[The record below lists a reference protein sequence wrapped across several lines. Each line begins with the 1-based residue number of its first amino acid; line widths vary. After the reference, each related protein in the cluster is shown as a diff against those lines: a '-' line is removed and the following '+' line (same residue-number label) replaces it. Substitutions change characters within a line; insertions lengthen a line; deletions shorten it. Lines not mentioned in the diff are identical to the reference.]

1 MALSINEVAAR
12 LNLPLE
18 TVHRWVRQGKIPMQR
33 RGGSYVIRREML
45 ERWAD
50 EHKLEIQDRSTREGP
65 KEAEEAEFDSI
76 LQAMQR
82 GGVFYD
88 IQSADRESA
97 LRSAVQHIPNIAAD
111 ARSLIVDKLLE
122 RERLASTGI
131 GHGIAL
137 PHPRSH
143 LEIDLESP
151 QITTCFLDRPVS
163 YDAIDAQPVQVLMVL
178 LSQST
183 KQHLVMLSK
192 LSFFLRDPAFR
203 SQLLTK
209 PSRSD
214 IFDKIAELESK
225 RE

>member
-33 RGGSYVIRREML
+33 RGDSYIIRPEML
-45 ERWAD
+45 ARWAD
-50 EHKLEIQDRSTREGP
+50 EHKLEIQDRSTRETP
-65 KEAEEAEFDSI
+65 KAAEEPEFDSI

-82 GGVFYD
+82 GDVFYD
-88 IQSADRESA
+88 VQGADRESA
-97 LRSAVQHIPNIAAD
+97 LRFAVQHIPNIAAD
-111 ARSLIVDKLLE
+111 ARSLIFDKLLE
-122 RERLASTGI
+122 RELLASTGI

-143 LEIDLESP
+143 LDVALASP
-151 QITTCFLDRPVS
+151 QITTCFLGRPVP

-209 PSRSD
+209 PSRSE

>member
-50 EHKLEIQDRSTREGP
+50 EHKLEIQDRSTLEGP

-88 IQSADRESA
+88 IQSADREAA
-97 LRSAVQHIPNIAAD
+97 LRSAVQHIPNIAVD
-111 ARSLIVDKLLE
+111 AKPLIFDKLLE
-122 RERLASTGI
+122 RELLASTGI

-143 LEIDLESP
+143 LNIDLESP
-151 QITTCFLDRPVS
+151 QITTCFLDRPIP

>member
-12 LNLPLE
+12 LNLPVE
-18 TVHRWVRQGKIPMQR
+18 TVHRWVRQGKIPMRR
-33 RGGSYVIRREML
+33 RGDSYTIRPEML

-50 EHKLEIQDRSTREGP
+50 EHKLEIQDQSTSKSP
-65 KEAEEAEFDSI
+65 KGIEEPEFDSI

-88 IQSADRESA
+88 VQGLDRESA
-97 LRSAVQHIPNIAAD
+97 LRSAVQHIPNIADD
-111 ARSLIVDKLLE
+111 AKSLIFDKLLE
-122 RERLASTGI
+122 RELLASTGI

-143 LEIDLESP
+143 LDIALASP
-151 QITTCFLDRPVS
+151 QITICFLDRSVP
-163 YDAIDAQPVQVLMVL
+163 YDAIDGQPVQVLMVL

-183 KQHLVMLSK
+183 KQHLIMLSK

-203 SQLLTK
+203 SQLSTK
-209 PSRSD
+209 PSRSE
-214 IFDKIAELESK
+214 IFNKIAELESK
-225 RE
+225 GE

>member
-1 MALSINEVAAR
+1 MALSINEVAER
-12 LNLPLE
+12 LNLPVE

-33 RGGSYVIRREML
+33 RGDSYTIRPEML

-50 EHKLEIQDRSTREGP
+50 EHKLEIQDRSMRESP
-65 KEAEEAEFDSI
+65 KGAEEPELDSI

-82 GGVFYD
+82 GGVFYEV
-88 IQSADRESA
+88 QGADRETV

-111 ARSLIVDKLLE
+111 ARSVIFDKLLE
-122 RERLASTGI
+122 RELLASTGI

-143 LEIDLESP
+143 LDAVLASP
-151 QITTCFLDRPVS
+151 QITTCFLGRPVP
-163 YDAIDAQPVQVLMVL
+163 YDAIDGQPVQVLMVL
-178 LSQST
+178 LSQTT

-203 SQLLTK
+203 SQLSTK
-209 PSRSD
+209 PSRSE

>member
-12 LNLPLE
+12 LKLPLE

-33 RGGSYVIRREML
+33 RGGSFVIRPEML

-50 EHKLEIQDRSTREGP
+50 EHKLEIQDRSSRESP
-65 KEAEEAEFDSI
+65 PEAEPPEFDSI

-88 IQSADRESA
+88 VKGEARESA
-97 LRSAVQHIPNIAAD
+97 LQSAVQHIPNIADD
-111 ARSLIVDKLLE
+111 AKPLLFDKLLE
-122 RERLASTGI
+122 RELLASTGI

-143 LEIDLESP
+143 LDISLASP
-151 QITTCFLDRPVS
+151 QITTCFLDRSVP
-163 YDAIDAQPVQVLMVL
+163 YDAIDGQPVRVLMVL
-178 LSQST
+178 LSRST
-183 KQHLVMLSK
+183 QQHLVLLSK
-192 LSFFLRDPAFR
+192 LSFFLRDPDFR
-203 SQLLTK
+203 RQLSTK

>member
-12 LNLPLE
+12 LNLPVE
-18 TVHRWVRQGKIPMQR
+18 TVHRWVRQGKIPMRR
-33 RGGSYVIRREML
+33 RGDSYVIRPEML

-50 EHKLEIQDRSTREGP
+50 EHKLEIQGQSTGESP
-65 KEAEEAEFDSI
+65 KGAEEPEFDSI

-88 IQSADRESA
+88 VQGTDRESA
-97 LRSAVQHIPNIAAD
+97 LRSAVQYIPNIAAH
-111 ARSLIVDKLLE
+111 AKSLIFDKLLE
-122 RERLASTGI
+122 RELLASTGI

-143 LEIDLESP
+143 LDIALESP
-151 QITTCFLDRPVS
+151 QITTCFLGRSVP

-209 PSRSD
+209 SSRSE
-214 IFDKIAELESK
+214 IFDKITELESK

>member
-1 MALSINEVAAR
+1 MALSISEVAAR

-18 TVHRWVRQGKIPMQR
+18 TVHRWVRQGKIPMRR
-33 RGGSYVIRREML
+33 RGDSYVIRREML
-45 ERWAD
+45 EQWAD
-50 EHKLEIQDRSTREGP
+50 EHKLEIQDQSTGESP
-65 KEAEEAEFDSI
+65 KGAEEPEFDTI

-88 IQSADRESA
+88 VQGEDRESV

-111 ARSLIVDKLLE
+111 ARSMIFDKLLE
-122 RERLASTGI
+122 RELLASTGI

-143 LEIDLESP
+143 LDIALASP
-151 QITTCFLDRPVS
+151 QITTCFLDRSVPF
-163 YDAIDAQPVQVLMVL
+163 DAVDAQPVHILMVL

-183 KQHLVMLSK
+183 KQHLVMLST
-192 LSFFLRDPAFR
+192 LSYFLRDPAFR
-203 SQLLTK
+203 RQLLTK
-209 PSRSD
+209 PSRSE

>member
-1 MALSINEVAAR
+1 MALSINEVAAC
-12 LNLPLE
+12 LNLPVE
-18 TVHRWVRQGKIPMQR
+18 TVHRWVRQGKIPMRR
-33 RGGSYVIRREML
+33 RGDSYTIRPEML

-50 EHKLEIQDRSTREGP
+50 EHKLEIQDQTAGESLKGV
-65 KEAEEAEFDSI
+65 EEPEFDSI

-88 IQSADRESA
+88 VQGTDRESS
-97 LRSAVQHIPNIAAD
+97 LQSAVQHIPNIAAGT
-111 ARSLIVDKLLE
+111 RSLIFEKLLE
-122 RERLASTGI
+122 RELLASTGI

-143 LEIDLESP
+143 LDIALVSP
-151 QITTCFLDRPVS
+151 QITTCFLCRCVP
-163 YDAIDAQPVQVLMVL
+163 YDAIDGQPVQVLMVL

-203 SQLLTK
+203 SQLSTK
-209 PSRSD
+209 PSRSE
-214 IFDKIAELESK
+214 IFNKIAELESK